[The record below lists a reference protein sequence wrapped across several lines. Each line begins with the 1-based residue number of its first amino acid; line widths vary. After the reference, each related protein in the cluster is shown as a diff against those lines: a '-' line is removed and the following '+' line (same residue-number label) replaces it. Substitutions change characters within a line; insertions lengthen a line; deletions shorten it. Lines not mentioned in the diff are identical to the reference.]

1 MSHTVFYRKYRP
13 NAFEQIVG
21 QEAIVATLLQ
31 ALKESTVSHAYLFCG
46 PRGTGKTTLARLIAK
61 GVNCLQLGVN
71 GEPCNN
77 CSTCTDIKNNAFPDI
92 IEIDAAS
99 NRSIDDIRELKDKV
113 QFMPLQGKKKV
124 YIIDEVHMLTKE
136 AFNALLKT
144 LEEPPAHVHFILA
157 TTERHKVPAT
167 IVSRTQNFSLRPLTE
182 SKIITLLTHVT
193 QQEGIEAEEN
203 ALQMV
208 ARVAEGGLRDALT
221 LLEQCV
227 IDKKLTTTLIEQ
239 QLGFV
244 RQEILEKF
252 FDLWEGGDVNEKLNY
267 LKQLYEQGIHV
278 DQFVK
283 QAILFARDL
292 LHDAVINHRANK
304 TWYIGCLNALM
315 ACEKRLA
322 LTPLPILALEL
333 AYLDLTHSSDIERNK
348 LPPPNI
354 TVKEVATTPKKIEV
368 KPIVTGNNQNWQSM
382 VRSITNPTLR
392 LALLHTEISR
402 EGNLMSIHFNSTFEL
417 EKVNNNSG
425 VQAIREALKNGF
437 NENLDVSFKV
447 KDDQSQS
454 PEVLKKIQTIFGTQT
469 NPI

>member
-13 NAFEQIVG
+13 SNFEQIVG

-31 ALKESTVSHAYLFCG
+31 ALKEGTASHAYLFCG
-46 PRGTGKTTLARLIAK
+46 PRGTGKTSLARLIAK
-61 GVNCLQLGVN
+61 GVNCLELGKN
-71 GEPCNN
+71 GEPCNT
-77 CSTCTDIKNNAFPDI
+77 CSTCTDIKNNSFPDI

-99 NRSIDDIRELKDKV
+99 NRSIDDVRELKDKV
-113 QFMPLQGKKKV
+113 HFLPLQGKKKV

-167 IVSRTQNFSLRPLTE
+167 VVSRTQSFSLRPLTE
-182 SKIITLLTHVT
+182 SKIVQLLAQVAEK
-193 QQEGIEAEEN
+193 EGITTDDQ

-208 ARVAEGGLRDALT
+208 ARAAEGGLRDALT

-227 IDKKLTTTLIEQ
+227 INKCLTSELIEK

-252 FDLWEGGDVNEKLNY
+252 FELWQTGQADKKLVY
-267 LKQLYEQGIHV
+267 LKELYEHGIHV

-292 LHDAVINHRANK
+292 LHQAVINNTPQK
-304 TWYIGCLNALM
+304 NWYIQCLDALM
-315 ACEKRLA
+315 ICEKRLA

-333 AYLDLTHSSDIERNK
+333 AYLGLSYDNNNETK
-348 LPPPNI
+348 PPPPANI
-354 TVKEVATTPKKIEV
+354 SIKKVEVTQKVDIKPQTP
-368 KPIVTGNNQNWQSM
+368 GDQGNWQTM
-382 VRSITNPTLR
+382 VRTILNPTVR
-392 LALLHTEISR
+392 LALLNTEIAR
-402 EGNLMSIHFNSTFEL
+402 EEKKLTIYFNSSFEL
-417 EKVNNNSG
+417 EKVSNNTG
-425 VQAIREALKNGF
+425 VQVVREAVKNGF
-437 NENLDVSFKV
+437 SEHLDVSFKV
-447 KDDQSQS
+447 KDDQSQP
-454 PEVLKKIQTIFGTQT
+454 PEVLKKIQTIFGAQT
-469 NPI
+469 NPV